1 MKKLIALAL
10 ALVMV
15 LSLAA
20 CGGSSAP
27 AAETQKTDAPAAN
40 TGSETP
46 KEVYHVKLE
55 MASLMTVPN
64 LEATKVVENAVN
76 DYLRNT
82 LGETEYVV
90 DLTIVNIADFLTNI
104 PMELAG
110 GQGPDLVMMLGNMPT
125 FVDNGYLLPLDAY
138 LENELKPTADLI
150 GNIMNNGKI
159 NGSVYMIPRYFGTV
173 LDWKFIYNNDLV
185 NGKYDMTKVH
195 DMDSLEECLAALK
208 EAYPEEHFLVY
219 CDQFPQIYS
228 YEMDISQVGT
238 YAATVGEGTELIN
251 YYASDA
257 YKTAIYKA
265 YEFRQ
270 KGYADPEGSANT
282 LSHDEAVMS
291 GSSKGVIMGHSADCA
306 GIGDMFD
313 KMNYYGADF
322 EAVTIAKSDLYT
334 DNVGIG
340 ISYTSKNPSA
350 AARFINLLYTDEFVW
365 DTLIYGAEG
374 QDYGLT
380 ILVTV
385 VGTAA
390 NLILTSLFAYPLS
403 RKDFRYR
410 NIFAFILFFTVLFN
424 GGLTASY
431 IVWTR
436 LFHVKDTLWAYL
448 LPGGLMGA
456 MNVLMVRNY
465 YNANIPYAI
474 IEAARIDGA
483 NDMQIYTGIMI
494 PLSKP
499 VMTTVGLFAALGYWN
514 NWTNGLYYITNPK
527 LYTIQ
532 VYLKKLMDSIQFLK
546 TSDLATESA
555 MLAAQSLPTESARMA
570 IAIIAI
576 LPILLVYPA
585 IQGEL
590 IKGMVVGGVKG

>member
-1 MKKLIALAL
+1 MAKKTKAPVIRDERAFHNM
-10 ALVMV
+10 ALV
-15 LSLAA
+15 
-20 CGGSSAP
+20 
-27 AAETQKTDAPAAN
+27 
-40 TGSETP
+40 
-46 KEVYHVKLE
+46 
-55 MASLMTVPN
+55 LMTLLAIYCVVPF
-64 LEATKVVENAVN
+64 LLMLSVSFSSESS
-76 DYLRNT
+76 
-82 LGETEYVV
+82 
-90 DLTIVNIADFLTNI
+90 LTH
-104 PMELAG
+104 
-110 GQGPDLVMMLGNMPT
+110 
-125 FVDNGYLLPLDAY
+125 GY
-138 LENELKPTADLI
+138 
-150 GNIMNNGKI
+150 
-159 NGSVYMIPRYFGTV
+159 
-173 LDWKFIYNNDLV
+173 KFW
-185 NGKYDMTKVH
+185 
-195 DMDSLEECLAALK
+195 
-208 EAYPEEHFLVY
+208 PEEFSTAA
-219 CDQFPQIYS
+219 YS
-228 YEMDISQVGT
+228 YLWKKR
-238 YAATVGEGTELIN
+238 A
-251 YYASDA
+251 
-257 YKTAIYKA
+257 
-265 YEFRQ
+265 
-270 KGYADPEGSANT
+270 
-282 LSHDEAVMS
+282 
-291 GSSKGVIMGHSADCA
+291 
-306 GIGDMFD
+306 
-313 KMNYYGADF
+313 
-322 EAVTIAKSDLYT
+322 TIAR
-334 DNVGIG
+334 
-340 ISYTSKNPSA
+340 A
-350 AARFINLLYTDEFVW
+350 
-365 DTLIYGAEG
+365 
-374 QDYGLT
+374 YGLT

-385 VGTAA
+385 AGTAA